1 MSLVYMN
8 SADCRGPVVSAKSR
22 LCMVVRQG
30 SAALNDEV
38 HSLCISAKCMHFQG
52 SHAIYTCSLMF

>member
-1 MSLVYMN
+1 MN

-38 HSLCISAKCMHFQG
+38 HSLCIRAQCMHIQE

>member
-1 MSLVYMN
+1 MN

-30 SAALNDEV
+30 SAVLSDEV
-38 HSLCISAKCMHFQG
+38 HSLCIPA
-52 SHAIYTCSLMF
+52 